1 MIQDINSGNRHLDH
15 GIRSRLYDK
24 VSLVLIWVI
33 SRKEENHM
41 ASDWSF
47 VPSIISAA
55 SGLLG
60 VWMGGRLTWKR
71 ESLRENE
78 RINKESSYLAILVI
92 AHLDRFINGCV
103 QVSFDDGTSEG
114 RPAGSDGIYHTTT
127 VKVPAFSPLELD
139 VDWKVLPADLMYGI
153 LNLPYKVEQLANHLS
168 GVSEFD
174 DPPEY
179 TEYFWARQ
187 YGFSVLGLEVSEL
200 VRRLRQHANLPT
212 EEPLKGDWNR
222 DEILREQG
230 DKIEKARAAYE
241 ARMKLP

>member
-1 MIQDINSGNRHLDH
+1 
-15 GIRSRLYDK
+15 
-24 VSLVLIWVI
+24 
-33 SRKEENHM
+33 M

-47 VPSIISAA
+47 VPSVISAA

-78 RINKESSYLAILVI
+78 RINKESSYLAILVV

-103 QVSFDDGTSEG
+103 QVSLDDGTSEG

-127 VKVPAFSPLELD
+127 VKAPAFSPLELD

-200 VRRLRQHANLPT
+200 VRRLRQHANLPP
-212 EEPLKGDWNR
+212 EVPLEGDWNR
-222 DEILREQG
+222 DEILREQR
-230 DKIEKARAAYE
+230 DKIAKARAAYE